1 MCVELCGNIVRSL
14 KFLSMTACLCSGT
27 DLGKE
32 TEREV
37 DMGSRGLSA
46 CSLSS
51 VSGEGANSG
60 EGGDVPSSM
69 LCKDT
74 ICGGLLCVLV
84 VLMLLSLSLSSSL
97 LVLLCLWLL
106 LSAFS

>member
-1 MCVELCGNIVRSL
+1 MRSF
-14 KFLSMTACLCSGT
+14 KFLSMTACRRLCSGT

-37 DMGSRGLSA
+37 DMGSRGQST

-60 EGGDVPSSM
+60 EGGDVPSSI
-69 LCKDT
+69 LCIDT
-74 ICGGLLCVLV
+74 TCGGLLCVLV
-84 VLMLLSLSLSSSL
+84 VLMLLYLSLSSSL
-97 LVLLCLWLL
+97 LVLHSWWFP